1 MTLITAVE
9 SYVSIKR
16 SMGAVFTTDA
26 RILRSFGRALEDV
39 SLEAISPE
47 MCQTFCRGGSNA
59 PPTRNYERKHQ
70 SLRGFFKYL
79 VSRGFLTTSPLREP
93 PPRIVR
99 SFKPYIY
106 SHDELRS
113 LLGATISLP
122 TCRTPLQPLTFRTLL
137 LILYGAGLRPSEGIR
152 LRCCDVDLRNQ
163 ILSIWNTKFFKSRL
177 VPIGKRLTEAIKRY
191 HKERESLP
199 FPARDRSAFFAT
211 RTGQSISLHTLER
224 VFAQLRERAGVRR
237 PASDRF
243 QPRIHDLRH
252 TFAVHR
258 LISWYRQGV
267 DVQARLPFLATY
279 LGHVNLA
286 GTQSYLTMTSELLT
300 EASQRFERYA
310 FMNKEDYHA

>member
-1 MTLITAVE
+1 MILMTAIE

-26 RILRSFGRALEDV
+26 RILRSFGRAWEDIP
-39 SLEAISPE
+39 LKAISPK
-47 MCQTFCRGGSNA
+47 MCQTFCRGGSDA

-93 PPRIVR
+93 PPKIAR

-106 SHDELRS
+106 SHDELHS
-113 LLGATISLP
+113 LCDATSYLLTSRNSLH
-122 TCRTPLQPLTFRTLL
+122 PLTIRTLL

-177 VPIGKRLTEAIKRY
+177 VPIGNKLTEVLKHYRM
-191 HKERESLP
+191 ERENLS
-199 FPARDRSAFFAT
+199 FPVRDRSTFFAT
-211 RTGQSISLHTLER
+211 YTGKVISLNTLER
-224 VFAQLRERAGVRR
+224 VFSHLRNLAGIQR
-237 PASDRF
+237 PASDHC

-267 DVQARLPFLATY
+267 DIQARLPILSTY
-279 LGHVNLA
+279 LGHINLA

-310 FMNKEDYHA
+310 FINKEDYHV